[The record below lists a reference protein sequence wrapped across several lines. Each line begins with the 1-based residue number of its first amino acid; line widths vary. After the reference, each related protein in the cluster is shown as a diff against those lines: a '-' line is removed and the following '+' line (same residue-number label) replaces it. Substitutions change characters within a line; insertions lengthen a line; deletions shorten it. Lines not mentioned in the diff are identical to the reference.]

1 MIRTNETMRNYINFH
16 INKNKLTRLLPL
28 LTFFY
33 FSFPFWAPA
42 HSTPDGINTDRFN
55 HIKEVIFNTEYANRP
70 NYQVTRKLFGKA
82 SDNANNKLFQAAQR
96 SLNETKDLFDFP
108 AGQKLFNANGI
119 CFAGTWQ
126 IDSFDPAKNNN
137 NFTGLFTPLTTEPVI
152 VRASVA
158 LSGTKQKDKRAFG
171 MAIKFFPK
179 GYETSLNAFVL
190 NSFGGVRNKH
200 VLNLSLD
207 NEPRLGSLPKLS
219 DVRTALRIKKE
230 LEKADRESGAKKP
243 KYAFRPITHLAGNE
257 DTRVVNSPK
266 WLRLSPLTK
275 ERVDAN
281 DFRDELAINS
291 YVQKQIVY
299 TIQVAADAKSKSK
312 AQWQTIG
319 KLLLEESVTSVACD
333 QRLHF
338 QHPKL

>member
-1 MIRTNETMRNYINFH
+1 MRNYKNFY
-16 INKNKLTRLLPL
+16 INKNKHKRLFPL
-28 LTFFY
+28 LI
-33 FSFPFWAPA
+33 SFCFLLLYWTSA
-42 HSTPDGINTDRFN
+42 HSTSGVTNSDRFN
-55 HIKEVIFNTEYANRP
+55 RVKDVIFSVGYANRP

-82 SDNANNKLFQAAQR
+82 GNNENNKLFQAAKR

-126 IDSFDPAKNNN
+126 IDSFDLVKNNN
-137 NFTGLFTPLTTEPVI
+137 HFTGLFSPLTTEPVI

-179 GYETSLNAFVL
+179 GYKTSLNAFVL

-200 VLNLSLD
+200 VLNFSLD

-243 KYAFRPITHLAGNE
+243 KYAFRPITHLAGGDSIKN
-257 DTRVVNSPK
+257 TNSPK

-275 ERVDAN
+275 ERVDAD
-281 DFRDELAINS
+281 DFRDELAINN
-291 YVQKQIVY
+291 YTQKQIVY
-299 TIQVAADAKSKSK
+299 TIQVAADAKNKSK

-319 KLLLEESVTSVACD
+319 KLLLEESVTSAACD

-338 QHPKL
+338 QHPKLQKNSSNN